1 MLKLTL
7 VVAATAA
14 ALLQGPAAAAEDWGD
29 AGRDTAIAACID
41 RNGYKPA
48 KLSAAVEDG
57 LSDYI
62 VWVEDKDGD
71 LWLCNA
77 NESGEIYA
85 NILLQGDL
93 LGGEGAQLIGYDA
106 TSTPTAEG
114 PAGRAENLCA
124 AVGKHFGELEIVA
137 TVDDALGDYL
147 VWLKTAEGGYWMCNA
162 SADQKLYAFEWV
174 EYPVDGSTT
183 ADIECCAVSEERG
196 A

>member
-1 MLKLTL
+1 MMKSAL
-7 VVAATAA
+7 AALAAAA
-14 ALLQGPAAAAEDWGD
+14 ALAPVPPASAEDWGD
-29 AGRDTAIAACID
+29 AGRETAIAACID

-48 KLSAAVEDG
+48 KLKAAVDDG

-93 LGGEGAQLIGYDA
+93 LAGEGAQLIAYDPA
-106 TSTPTAEG
+106 LVSAAHG
-114 PAGRAENLCA
+114 PAGRAEELCA
-124 AVGKHFGELEIVA
+124 AVGVHFGELEIVA

-162 SADQKLYAFEWV
+162 SADQKLYTFEWV

-183 ADIECCAVSEERG
+183 ADIICCAINEERG

>member
-1 MLKLTL
+1 MLKLSL
-7 VVAATAA
+7 AASTAA
-14 ALLQGPAAAAEDWGD
+14 ALLQAPAAVAEGWGD

-93 LGGEGAQLIGYDA
+93 LGGEGAQLITYDQ
-106 TSTPTAEG
+106 TPASSAAG
-114 PAGRAENLCA
+114 PAGRAEELCA
-124 AVGKHFGELEIVA
+124 AIGVHFGNLEIVA

-174 EYPVDGSTT
+174 EYPVDGSTA
-183 ADIECCAVSEERG
+183 ADITCCAINEERG

>member
-1 MLKLTL
+1 MLKLSL
-7 VVAATAA
+7 VAAATAA
-14 ALLQGPAAAAEDWGD
+14 ALLQAPAAVAEGWGD

-93 LGGEGAQLIGYDA
+93 LGGEGAQLITYDQ
-106 TSTPTAEG
+106 TPPSTAAG
-114 PAGRAENLCA
+114 PAGRAEELCA
-124 AVGKHFGELEIVA
+124 AIGVHFGNLEIAA

-174 EYPVDGSTT
+174 EYPVDGSTA
-183 ADIECCAVSEERG
+183 ADITCCAINEERG

>member
-1 MLKLTL
+1 MLKLSL
-7 VVAATAA
+7 VAAATAA
-14 ALLQGPAAAAEDWGD
+14 ALLQAPAAVAEGWGD

-93 LGGEGAQLIGYDA
+93 LGGEGAQLITYDQ
-106 TSTPTAEG
+106 TPSSTAAG
-114 PAGRAENLCA
+114 PAGRAEELCA
-124 AVGKHFGELEIVA
+124 AIGVHFGNLEIAA

-174 EYPVDGSTT
+174 EYPVDGSTA
-183 ADIECCAVSEERG
+183 ADITCCAINEERG